1 MNNKAVVLFLI
12 VLVISFTACKRGK
25 KSGDNDTS
33 AVDSTYITAD
43 TFSNNIDKDIVIP
56 DISDDK
62 KELAKRVYPLW
73 KSILTFNTFK
83 GKAKM
88 HYEGMG
94 QKQDFTANIRMT
106 RDSAIWIQ
114 ITAGMG
120 IVNVARIMV
129 TPDSIRMVNYLEKNY
144 MLMPADD
151 ATKLLPATIDFEILQ
166 DLLIGNV
173 LSRDGVVA
181 EVTELPQF
189 WNLQTVDSSMSQQL
203 TYNKADSTLHTLQM
217 LAINDKSNVAGRI
230 LYKDYEMVE
239 AKKFATGR
247 VVNINDNG
255 RTHYLEMNF
264 NNAEFDVPMSYP
276 FSIPSS
282 YELKN

>member
-43 TFSNNIDKDIVIP
+43 TFSNNIDKEIVIP

-73 KSILTFNTFK
+73 KSMLTFNTFK

-181 EVTELPQF
+181 DVTELPQF

>member
-43 TFSNNIDKDIVIP
+43 TFSNNIDKEIVIP

-73 KSILTFNTFK
+73 KSMLTFNTFK

-144 MLMPADD
+144 MLMPAED

-181 EVTELPQF
+181 DVTELPQF

>member
-12 VLVISFTACKRGK
+12 VLVISFTACKRGQ

-43 TFSNNIDKDIVIP
+43 TFSNNIDKEIVIP

-73 KSILTFNTFK
+73 KSMLTFNTFK

-144 MLMPADD
+144 MLMPAED

-181 EVTELPQF
+181 DVTELPQF

>member
-33 AVDSTYITAD
+33 TVDSTYITAD
-43 TFSNNIDKDIVIP
+43 TFSNNIDKEIVIP

-73 KSILTFNTFK
+73 KSMLTFNTFK

-151 ATKLLPATIDFEILQ
+151 ATKLLPATIDFEVLQ

-181 EVTELPQF
+181 DVTELPQF
-189 WNLQTVDSSMSQQL
+189 WNLQIVDSSMSQQL

>member
-1 MNNKAVVLFLI
+1 MNSKVVVLFLI
-12 VLVISFTACKRGK
+12 VLVISFSACKRGK
-25 KSGDNDTS
+25 KSSDNDTS

-43 TFSNNIDKDIVIP
+43 TFSNNIDNEIIIP

-62 KELAKRVYPLW
+62 KDLAKRVYPLW
-73 KSILTFNTFK
+73 KSIINFNTFK

-88 HYEGMG
+88 HYEGLG

-144 MLMPADD
+144 MLMPAED
-151 ATKLLPATIDFEILQ
+151 AAKLLPATIDFEILQ

-181 EVTELPQF
+181 DVTELPQF
-189 WNLQTVDSSMSQQL
+189 WNLQTIDSSMSQQL
-203 TYNKADSTLHTLQM
+203 TYNKVDSTLHTLQM

-239 AKKFATGR
+239 SKKFSTGR

-264 NNAEFDVPMSYP
+264 NSAEFDVPMSYP

>member
-43 TFSNNIDKDIVIP
+43 TFSNNIDKEIVIP

-73 KSILTFNTFK
+73 KSMLTFNTFK

-144 MLMPADD
+144 MLMPAED
-151 ATKLLPATIDFEILQ
+151 ATKLLPATIDFEVLQ

-181 EVTELPQF
+181 DVTELPQF